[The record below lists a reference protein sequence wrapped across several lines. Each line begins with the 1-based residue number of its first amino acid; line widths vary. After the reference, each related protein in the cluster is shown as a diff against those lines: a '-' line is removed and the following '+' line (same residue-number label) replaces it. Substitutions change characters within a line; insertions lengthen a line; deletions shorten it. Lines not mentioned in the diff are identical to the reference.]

1 MINGIKEQMLALLE
15 SKGEVSAAEFRA
27 LMPGVPEQTVFS
39 RIRSL
44 ERSGLLYQSGRGKYS
59 LGTKP
64 VYKEEIFPKM
74 MELSSALTLEFV
86 GATLCISS
94 LDKSNILIETD
105 RVEVDRMLIFLRE
118 RYKGVYSLRE
128 AIRNREFL
136 KDAIIVKPI
145 ITDAPLILAEGLTA
159 PSLEKKLVDLIA
171 DRAFF
176 HFEDSDLKRE
186 FQRAFEVYPIN
197 INRLLRYAGRRNV
210 AKKVKAQI
218 ASLNSERLDAVSM
231 IQRTL
236 AGLPVLRAWLF
247 GSWSRM
253 EERENSDIDLLVD
266 FDKSAGVSL
275 LDHVGYQQELES
287 LLNRPVDLV
296 TNGTLFPH
304 VAKNVNNDKYLIYER
319 RA

>member
-1 MINGIKEQMLALLE
+1 MVNGIKEQMLALLE
-15 SKGEVSAAEFRA
+15 SQGEVSAAEFKA
-27 LMPGVPEQTVFS
+27 LMPDVPEQTVFS

-44 ERSGLLYQSGRGKYS
+44 EKAGLLYQSGRGKYS

-74 MELSSALTLEFV
+74 MELSSALTMEFI

-94 LDKSNILIETD
+94 LDRSNILIETD
-105 RVEVDRMLIFLRE
+105 RTEVDKMLVFLRE
-118 RYKGVYSLRE
+118 RYKAVYSFRE
-128 AIRNREFL
+128 AIHNREFL
-136 KDAIIVKPI
+136 KDAITVKPI
-145 ITDAPLILAEGLTA
+145 ITDAPLILTGGLTVPA
-159 PSLEKKLVDLIA
+159 IEKKLVDLLA
-171 DRAFF
+171 DKAFF
-176 HFEDSDLKRE
+176 HLEAEELNRE

-197 INRLLRYAGRRNV
+197 RNRLLRYAGRRNV
-210 AKKVKAQI
+210 AKEAKSLI
-218 ASLNSERLDAVSM
+218 ANLDANRLDAVSK

-236 AGLPVLRAWLF
+236 AGQPVLRAWLF

-253 EERENSDIDLLVD
+253 EEKEDSDIDLLVD

-287 LLNRPVDLV
+287 RLNRPVDLV
-296 TNGTLFPH
+296 TNGTLLPH
-304 VAKNVNNDKYLIYER
+304 VSRNANKDKYLISER